1 MEYEMLSSTE
11 RIEIIDQRILNL
23 EKHIFH
29 NEMLLSEHDSI
40 GLFDEEGLDALR
52 LQIDTYSEQI
62 IVLKQLKN
70 SI

>member
-29 NEMLLSEHDSI
+29 NEMLLSEHDGI

-52 LQIDTYSEQI
+52 LQIDTYSDQI
-62 IVLKQLKN
+62 VVLKQLKN

>member
-1 MEYEMLSSTE
+1 MEYEMLSSIE
-11 RIEIIDQRILNL
+11 RIEMIDQRILNL

-29 NEMLLSEHDSI
+29 NEILLSEHDSI

-62 IVLKQLKN
+62 VVLKQLKN